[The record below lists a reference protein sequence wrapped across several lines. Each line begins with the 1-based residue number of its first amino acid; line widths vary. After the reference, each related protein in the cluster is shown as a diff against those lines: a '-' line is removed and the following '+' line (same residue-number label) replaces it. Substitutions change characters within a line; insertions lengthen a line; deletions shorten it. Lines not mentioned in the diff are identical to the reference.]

1 VDEYATFVWKGNSGD
16 AFKEQ
21 YLFVKLKYN
30 EGIRMKSLIKSQSN
44 VALFDED
51 EKVKEVKV
59 ESPKQQPVPT
69 QEPEVFFQRIPDE
82 EKVHTSQVLPCNI
95 HAWVFIALAV
105 HIICV

>member
-1 VDEYATFVWKGNSGD
+1 VDEYAIFVWKGNSGV

-21 YLFVKLKYN
+21 YLFVKLKDTDC
-30 EGIRMKSLIKSQSN
+30 IRMKSLIKIQSN

-51 EKVKEVKV
+51 EKVIEEVKV

-82 EKVHTSQVLPCNI
+82 EKVHTSQV
-95 HAWVFIALAV
+95 
-105 HIICV
+105 